1 MSKPR
6 GLRAWLG
13 HGDALP
19 RVALVVFLAVA
30 LLAVAC
36 QQQTPQQPGKPAA
49 PAQEAPKPAAEKPA
63 AQPAQKPAQP
73 AKPAAAVA
81 GVKIGVLHPLTG
93 GLAFEGKQVHN
104 GVLMRL
110 EEANAAGGI
119 KSMGGAK
126 LEIMQGDTQ
135 GKPEVGVAETERMI
149 RDGAVAIM
157 GAFQSAVT
165 FPITQ
170 AAERQKVPVVVSV
183 AASDEITRRGF
194 KYVFRQQ
201 PNTDIYAK
209 QGLTALKELIQ
220 RKNANL
226 STFVII
232 HEDSLFGTTQAGHM
246 ERYGKELGFKQ
257 LDKIAYKATTSD
269 LTTEVSR
276 IKSLKPDI
284 LLISGYYAD
293 TVLMMRTIRDLR
305 ADIPAIIGMANAAMS
320 NPKFAQEEPKLAE
333 HMIDVNY
340 WWDPK
345 SERAKKVREAYKQ
358 KHNEEMT
365 NHAVQGYQSADVLV
379 DALERAGKADREAL
393 REALT
398 KTKLGN
404 LIVPGET
411 IEFDERGENKN
422 AQPLLLQF
430 QKGVPR
436 AIAPAKYAEVEPAFP
451 IPKLE
456 ERLR

>member
-1 MSKPR
+1 MSQPR
-6 GLRAWLG
+6 ASGFRIAPGGRRLWGGLAA
-13 HGDALP
+13 ALAA
-19 RVALVVFLAVA
+19 ALF
-30 LLAVAC
+30 AVAC
-36 QQQTPQQPGKPAA
+36 QQPQPQQPAKPAVPAQGAPQPAADKPAA
-49 PAQEAPKPAAEKPA
+49 L
-63 AQPAQKPAQP
+63 PAQKPAQP
-73 AKPAAAVA
+73 AKPAAGATA
-81 GVKIGVLHPLTG
+81 VKIGVLHPLTG

-104 GVLMRL
+104 GVMMRL

-126 LEIMQGDTQ
+126 LDIAQADTQ
-135 GKPEVGVAETERMI
+135 GKPEVGVAETERMV

-209 QGLTALKELIQ
+209 QGMAALKELIQ
-220 RKNANL
+220 RRNAKL
-226 STFVII
+226 SSFVII
-232 HEDSLFGTTQAGHM
+232 HEDSLFGTTQAGLM
-246 ERYGKELGFKQ
+246 ERYGKELGFRQ

-276 IKSLKPDI
+276 IKSLRPDI
-284 LLISGYYAD
+284 LLVSGYYAD
-293 TVLMMRTIRDLR
+293 TVLMMRTVRDLR
-305 ADIPAIIGMANAAMS
+305 ADVPAIIGMANAAMS

-345 SERAKKVREAYKQ
+345 SERARKVRDAYKQ
-358 KHNEEMT
+358 KRNEEMT
-365 NHAVQGYQSADVLV
+365 NHAVQGYQSADVLI
-379 DALERAGKADREAL
+379 DALERAGKPDREAV

-436 AIAPAKYAEVEPAFP
+436 AISPAKYAEGEPAFP